1 MPDTNDPQQD
11 ESRLIDR
18 MMTDLLSTMDQ
29 DDSDMRSTLIENGD
43 DIRAL
48 AKSAGRPAFS
58 SIATQSSP
66 NSSSTWRIQHL

>member
-43 DIRAL
+43 CCR
-48 AKSAGRPAFS
+48 
-58 SIATQSSP
+58 
-66 NSSSTWRIQHL
+66 